1 MANYLDLNGTTDVVG
16 RIKAKLNEKAS
27 NDDVQLVVDELALK
41 ANKEDIKYYTHDVNT
56 IDGGYG
62 IVVNPPTSI
71 ETEAVDWGSGETLT
85 FFEDEQY
92 QYNLPSGT
100 KLYFNLNKKEFL
112 TGGNWYIKN
121 NSNNERIAFGVDSS
135 YNFMIYEIN
144 SDYIKVYS
152 EENEITEINKNYDV
166 NTIHFEF
173 VDETLVYYTEAFG
186 SRPTMWMLY
195 YTDGDR
201 YSKGVYVDD
210 NNTLTKIATK
220 SDIPNAYSKGET
232 DTKLTNLQ
240 DEIYENVAPKNF
252 NYLSSTEEDAII
264 LNPSSTTKTMI
275 FQPSTLTSVA
285 VGDGVKLRFT
295 YSLSYMQTYKFADA
309 NGNYF
314 QFKNGDT
321 ITDYTT
327 SGLTMED
334 LSIIT
339 YKPDGTKVTF
349 GEGLDFNK
357 CTYVLQKSS
366 SFAITNIS
374 SKTDKTYVTVKTEY
388 DNGLYERQNSGD
400 LVKIP
405 TMEDIDEKIGD
416 INNALETIIG

>member
-41 ANKEDIKYYTHDVNT
+41 ANKEDTKYYTHDVST

-62 IVVNPPTSI
+62 IVVNPTTSN
-71 ETEAVDWGSGETLT
+71 ETEEFSWAGEYLT

-92 QYNLPSGT
+92 MYNLPSGT
-100 KLYFNLNKKEFL
+100 KLYFNLDEKEYL
-112 TGGNWYIKN
+112 TDGKWYIKN
-121 NSNNERIAFGVDSS
+121 NSNNKRISFGVDSS
-135 YNFMIYEIN
+135 YNFMMYEIN
-144 SDYIKVYS
+144 SDYVKVYS
-152 EENEITEINKNYDV
+152 DGVEIMEINKNYDLD
-166 NTIHFEF
+166 NISFEF
-173 VDETLVYYTEAFG
+173 VDETLVYYNDAFG
-186 SRPTMWMLY
+186 SHPTMWLLY
-195 YTDGDR
+195 YTEGGR

-220 SDIPNAYSKGET
+220 SEIPNAYSKGET
-232 DTKLTNLQ
+232 DTKLTKLQ
-240 DEIYENVAPKNF
+240 DDIYKNVAPPNF
-252 NYLSSTEEDAII
+252 NYLSSAEEDAII
-264 LNPSSTTKTMI
+264 LNPTSNTKTMI
-275 FQPSTLTSVA
+275 FQPSTLTSVS
-285 VGDGVKLRFT
+285 VGDGVKLSFT

-339 YKPDGTKVTF
+339 YKPDGTQVTF

-374 SKTDKTYVTVKTEY
+374 SRTDKTYITVNTEY
-388 DNGLYERQNSGD
+388 DNGLYERQGYGD

>member
-41 ANKEDIKYYTHDVNT
+41 ANKEDTRYYTHDVNT

-62 IVVNPPTSI
+62 IVVNPTTSV
-71 ETEAVDWGSGETLT
+71 ETELVNWGGEYLK
-85 FFEDEQY
+85 FFEDEEDTY
-92 QYNLPSGT
+92 ILPSGT
-100 KLYFNLNKKEFL
+100 KLYFNLDEKIYL
-112 TGGNWYIKN
+112 TNGDWYIN
-121 NSNNERIAFGVDSS
+121 NKSNDKKIGFGVDTS
-135 YNFMIYEIN
+135 YNFVMYNIQ

-152 EENEITEINKNYDV
+152 DGVEITEINKNYDV
-166 NTIHFEF
+166 DTISFEF
-173 VDETLVYYTEAFG
+173 VDESLVYYNQSFG

-195 YTDGDR
+195 YTEGGR
-201 YSKGVYVDD
+201 YNKGVYVDD
-210 NNTLTKIATK
+210 NNTLAKIATK
-220 SDIPNAYSKGET
+220 SDIPNAYSKTET

-240 DEIYENVAPKNF
+240 NDIYNNVAPNNF
-252 NYLSSTEEDAII
+252 NYSSSIKGNAII
-264 LNPSSTTKTMI
+264 LNPTSNTKTMI
-275 FQPSTLTSVA
+275 FQPSTLTSVS
-285 VGDGVKLRFT
+285 VGDGVKISFT

-339 YKPDGTKVTF
+339 YKPNGEQVTF

-374 SKTDKTYVTVKTEY
+374 SKTDETYVTVNTAY
-388 DNGLYERQNSGD
+388 DNGLYERQDYGN